1 MDMDTAFAT
10 LELSSAPHSFF
21 DALDEDAQMHIVN
34 LALQN
39 TGRITRIP
47 LAMRLVKK
55 LFYYRLTT
63 PHAFLALCRTHLRP
77 LREVIDRPSKLV
89 YRLTSVIID
98 VRRTSKACGV
108 ELQPMPGI
116 LYVRMIQS
124 VYKTLVKTK
133 EERTA
138 SYESVEELWRQM
150 HLALR
155 VGARQQ
161 LLDAYFDHP
170 VDYDWC
176 VERLCRVLRHMDLK
190 AMRGTRTLHAHHFM
204 LVTVRD
210 RLTQDTPAL
219 PGKLS

>member
-1 MDMDTAFAT
+1 MALDAAFGSLTIA
-10 LELSSAPHSFF
+10 SAPHSFF

-55 LFYYRLTT
+55 LFYHRLTT
-63 PHAFLALCRTHLRP
+63 PHAFLALCRTHLQP
-77 LREVIDRPSKLV
+77 LREAIDHPSELV
-89 YRLTSVIID
+89 YRLTSVMID

-116 LYVRMIQS
+116 LYIRMLQS

-138 SYESVEELWRQM
+138 SDESVEELWRQM

-161 LLDAYFDHP
+161 LRDAHFDHP
-170 VDYDWC
+170 EDFDWC
-176 VERLCRVLRHMDLK
+176 VERLCRVLRYMD
-190 AMRGTRTLHAHHFM
+190 ARAERSIRTLHDHHFV
-204 LVTVRD
+204 LVSVRD